1 MTVLAPG
8 AGISAQHD
16 LPLARAARI
25 AALSAYVPERV
36 MTNDELSRIVA
47 TDDGWIRQRTG
58 VRTRH
63 VAAETEYTSDVC
75 ISAVRRLVA
84 EHGVVLDDV
93 DYVIVCT
100 STADYV
106 FPSVAALIQDAF
118 GIPAAGAF
126 DLSAACAGFTYGLN
140 VANALVASGVAR
152 KVLLVGGETMTK
164 ALDYEDRT
172 TCVLFGDGAG
182 AAILEPAD
190 DLSGIVASV
199 AGSDGASARH
209 LYRTAVR
216 PDIGGIADGSRLL
229 RQNGSYVYKWVLE
242 HVPGAIETLL
252 ARAGLSADAIDWFV
266 PHSANVRI
274 IERLCELTGIP
285 LRKTL
290 TSVEN
295 CGNTSAASIPI
306 ALWNAAR
313 AGRIAR
319 GDRILTIG
327 FGGGLVYAGAVL
339 RW

>member
-1 MTVLAPG
+1 MTALAPG
-8 AGISAQHD
+8 GAVSAQAD

-25 AALSAYVPERV
+25 AALSGYVPARV
-36 MTNDELSRIVA
+36 MTNDELSGIVA
-47 TDDGWIRQRTG
+47 TDDAWIRQRTG

-63 VAAETEYTSDVC
+63 VAGETEYTSDLC

-84 EHGVVLDDV
+84 EHGVELHDV

-100 STADYV
+100 STADYA
-106 FPSVAALIQDAF
+106 FPSVAALVQDAF

-126 DLSAACAGFTYGLN
+126 DLSAACAGFAYGLN
-140 VANALVASGVAR
+140 VGNALVASGTAR

-164 ALDYEDRT
+164 ALDYADRS

-190 DLSGIVASV
+190 ELSGIVASV
-199 AGSDGASARH
+199 AGSDGGSARH

-216 PDIGGIADGSRLL
+216 PDISGTVDGSRLL
-229 RQNGSYVYKWVLE
+229 RQNGSHVYKWVLE
-242 HVPGAIETLL
+242 HVPDAIRALL
-252 ARAGLSADAIDWFV
+252 ARAQVSADALDWFV
-266 PHSANVRI
+266 PHSANARI

-290 TSVEN
+290 TSVES